1 MYRLDTSSLCT
12 SGSALLNY
20 APSVSEAFFSQI
32 PLIIISADRPK
43 HKIGI
48 GDSQTIFQEQ
58 VFGKNILESKALM
71 QDVNHNTDELLK
83 SNSQKILKKNST
95 ERSIIKLQNDIQAS
109 NDNIIKNIWILTNV
123 F

>member
-1 MYRLDTSSLCT
+1 MP
-12 SGSALLNY
+12 LL
-20 APSVSEAFFSQI
+20 FLKLFSQI
-32 PLIIISADRPK
+32 PLIVISADRPK

-71 QDVNHNTDELLK
+71 QDLNHNTNELLK
-83 SNSQKILKKNST
+83 ATLK
-95 ERSIIKLQNDIQAS
+95 R
-109 NDNIIKNIWILTNV
+109 

>member
-1 MYRLDTSSLCT
+1 MCT

-20 APSVSEAFFSQI
+20 APSISEAFFSQI
-32 PLIIISADRPK
+32 PLIVISADRPK

-71 QDVNHNTDELLK
+71 QDLNHNTNELLK

-95 ERSIIKLQNDIQAS
+95 EDQL
-109 NDNIIKNIWILTNV
+109 
-123 F
+123 